1 MKLVKQAKF
10 GNLVMD
16 FYLDNDGE
24 IWATR
29 EQIGTGLNYSEPR
42 KAIEKIHSRNEDR
55 FKGKSV
61 VTKLTTTDGKAYNT
75 TLYNS
80 KGITEICRW
89 ARTDKADEFFDWV
102 SNVID
107 EIRKNGMY
115 VSPDATH
122 EQITYNLDAFFAN
135 INNYA
140 IEKLESLVSD
150 FIDYHRKKKTKIA
163 YDRSSKTRHPNKKQ
177 PHIKSM
183 EIIIDQI
190 VDIITVRMNEC
201 TQRRQDGLANEL
213 FKVREMCKVKKEN
226 IKYRH
231 TATKLGHARRG

>member
-10 GNLVMD
+10 GSLVMD
-16 FYLDNDGE
+16 FYMDENEE
-24 IWATR
+24 IWGTR
-29 EQIGTGLNYSEPR
+29 DQIGTGLNYSEPR

-89 ARTDKADEFFDWV
+89 ARTEKADDFFDWAT
-102 SNVID
+102 NVIE

-115 VSPDATH
+115 ISPNASH
-122 EQITYNLDAFFAN
+122 EQITYNVDVFYAN

-150 FIDYHRKKKTKIA
+150 FIDYHRKKKTKLPFE
-163 YDRSSKTRHPNKKQ
+163 RSSKTRHPNKKQ
-177 PHIKSM
+177 EHLESM
-183 EIIIDQI
+183 KNIIDQI
-190 VDIITVRMNEC
+190 VEVINVRMNEC
-201 TQRRQDGLANEL
+201 VARRQDGLVNEL
-213 FKVREMCKVKKEN
+213 IKIREMCKVKKEN
-226 IKYRH
+226 MKYRH
-231 TATKLGHARRG
+231 TATKLGHANRE